1 MVYSFFQQY
10 EHFMRKFLIA
20 SHGTFASGIKS
31 SLEIIAGTC
40 DQVFTLDA
48 YVNEEIT
55 IEEELDAVLSQLAEA
70 DELII
75 FTDLAGGSVT
85 NRILIKSQQ
94 SNIHLVAGLNL
105 PMLIEVVLAEPQIPI
120 AEVLETAL
128 TNAREQILDVKKWMV
143 SNQELPD

>member
-1 MVYSFFQQY
+1 
-10 EHFMRKFLIA
+10 MRKFLIA
-20 SHGTFASGIKS
+20 SHGTFATGIKS

-40 DQVFTLDA
+40 NQVFTIDA
-48 YVNEEIT
+48 YVREEIT
-55 IEEELDAVLSQLAEA
+55 IEEEMDAVLSQLTEE

-75 FTDLAGGSVT
+75 FTDLVGGSVT

-105 PMLIEVVLAEPQIPI
+105 PLLIEVVLSELEIPI

-143 SNQELPD
+143 LNQEFTD